1 MKQILLTTIAA
12 VALVGCATLVK
23 DTGSTEEEAKKVLI
37 DFFDNLDF
45 ENYQR
50 RSFNKII
57 TNDFHIYEIGKHMS
71 RDEFFD
77 FVENNRSSSSIIS
90 QDWSLS
96 DFQISTVNE
105 TAHIAYRNEGT
116 FISKNN
122 LGVEEVLKINWL
134 ESAYFVY
141 ENGLL
146 KIKFLHS
153 QEISKELKAGGAK

>member
-1 MKQILLTTIAA
+1 MKHLLLTTIAA
-12 VALVGCATLVK
+12 VLLVGCGSLVK
-23 DTGSTEEEAKKVLI
+23 DTGSAEEEAKKVLI

-45 ENYQR
+45 QNYQR

-57 TNDFHIYEIGKHMS
+57 TEDFHIYEIGKHMS

-77 FVENNRSSSSIIS
+77 FVENNHSSSSVVS
-90 QDWSLS
+90 QDWTLS

-116 FISKNN
+116 FISKNK
-122 LGVEEVLKINWL
+122 LGVESVLKINWL
-134 ESAYFVY
+134 ESAYFVK

-153 QEISKELKAGGAK
+153 QEINKELKAEGE